1 MVLSTNNRW
10 HDGTKG
16 LCKPESSEVENMAM
30 VTVSLVTVWQAK
42 YRPRKNCPKNVTF
55 LPLLW

>member
-1 MVLSTNNRW
+1 
-10 HDGTKG
+10 
-16 LCKPESSEVENMAM
+16 MAM